1 MSFWR
6 LWRRKNLKR
15 NGHFSGDSSLLLG
28 MTFGFCP
35 QKRCHSERN
44 AVEWRISQ
52 EMSLLWDLSHTFEM
66 TNMSFWKALLWRI
79 SRQARVQSPPLRIGR
94 WRFLTLDHRSRFGM
108 TLLSFWMQRER
119 NEESQTNYRRFLI
132 FIRNDKRTKRRE
144 IPRIRSEWHDCH
156 SDDHR
161 EEESPTKKVRAK
173 WKTSWIEALRVRC
186 FAVAQHDRVF
196 WGFLAYARND
206 KKEGRT
212 NAPLSY
218 IKQSSDYSTMS
229 FCV

>member
-1 MSFWR
+1 MREEEFQKKR
-6 LWRRKNLKR
+6 AFFRRFLAYAWNDIWITARK
-15 NGHFSGDSSLLLG
+15 
-28 MTFGFCP
+28 
-35 QKRCHSERN
+35 KRCHSERN

-66 TNMSFWKALLWRI
+66 TNMSFW
-79 SRQARVQSPPLRIGR
+79 
-94 WRFLTLDHRSRFGM
+94 
-108 TLLSFWMQRER
+108 MQRER
-119 NEESQTNYRRFLI
+119 NEESQTNCRRFLI

-212 NAPLSY
+212 NAPLFY